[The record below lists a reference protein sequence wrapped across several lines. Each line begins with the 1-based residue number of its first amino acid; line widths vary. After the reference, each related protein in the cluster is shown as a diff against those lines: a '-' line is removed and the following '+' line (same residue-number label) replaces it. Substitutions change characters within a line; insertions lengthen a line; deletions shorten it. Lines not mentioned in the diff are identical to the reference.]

1 MGFASVPLAL
11 FLLLPGFVLL
21 HVIYLVSRI
30 RRASAFYTT
39 MWSVIGSLALIVILY
54 PIYTFLVAPPIK
66 EQPWPGLLDVMADP
80 SKVPRGVWLLL
91 YLSAVVFGGILGVLD
106 RFRIPERILNPLGI
120 DLRVHGDL
128 WSRLLRED
136 NYSYVLMYL
145 KNGSLISGW
154 PMYFSNDR
162 QPPGPEI
169 YLSPFRTW
177 DPDQENWVEPEK
189 TEGLLIHG
197 SEVSRMEFVSKI

>member
-1 MGFASVPLAL
+1 MGFASLPLAL

-39 MWSVIGSLALIVILY
+39 MWSVLASLALIVVLY
-54 PIYTFLVAPPIK
+54 PIFTLLVVPPLK
-66 EQPWPGLLDVMADP
+66 EQPWPGLLDVIADP
-80 SKVPRGVWLLL
+80 SKVPGGVWLVL
-91 YLSAVVFGGILGVLD
+91 YLSAVIVGVLLGVLD
-106 RFRIPERILNPLGI
+106 RFRIPERVLNPLGI

-136 NYSYVLMYL
+136 NYSHILMYL
-145 KNGSLISGW
+145 KDGSLISGW
-154 PMYFSNDR
+154 PTYFSNDR
-162 QPPGPEI
+162 RPPGPEI
-169 YLSPFRTW
+169 YLSPFRIW
-177 DPDQENWVEPEK
+177 DPEQENWSEPEE

-197 SEVSRMEFVSKI
+197 SDVSRMEFVSKT

>member
-1 MGFASVPLAL
+1 MGFASLPLAL

-39 MWSVIGSLALIVILY
+39 MWSVLVSLALIVVLY
-54 PIYTFLVAPPIK
+54 PIFTLLVAPPIK
-66 EQPWPGLLDVMADP
+66 EQPWPGLLDVIADP
-80 SKVPRGVWLLL
+80 SKVPNNVWLVL
-91 YLSAVVFGGILGVLD
+91 YLSAVVFGVFLGVLD
-106 RFRIPERILNPLGI
+106 RFRIPERVLNPLGI

-136 NYSYVLMYL
+136 NYSHILMYL
-145 KNGSLISGW
+145 KDGSLISGW

-162 QPPGPEI
+162 LPPGPEI
-169 YLSPFRTW
+169 YLSPFRIW
-177 DPDQENWVEPEK
+177 DPDQEDWSEPEK

>member
-1 MGFASVPLAL
+1 MGFASLPLAL

-39 MWSVIGSLALIVILY
+39 MWSVLVSLALIVVLY
-54 PIYTFLVAPPIK
+54 PIFTLLVAPPIK
-66 EQPWPGLLDVMADP
+66 EQPWPGLLDVIADP
-80 SKVPRGVWLLL
+80 SKVPNNVWLVL
-91 YLSAVVFGGILGVLD
+91 YLSAVVFGVFLGVLD
-106 RFRIPERILNPLGI
+106 RFRIPERVLNPLGI

-136 NYSYVLMYL
+136 NYSHILMYL
-145 KNGSLISGW
+145 KDGSLISGW

-162 QPPGPEI
+162 RPPGPEI
-169 YLSPFRTW
+169 YLSPFRIW
-177 DPDQENWVEPEK
+177 DPDQEDWSEPEK